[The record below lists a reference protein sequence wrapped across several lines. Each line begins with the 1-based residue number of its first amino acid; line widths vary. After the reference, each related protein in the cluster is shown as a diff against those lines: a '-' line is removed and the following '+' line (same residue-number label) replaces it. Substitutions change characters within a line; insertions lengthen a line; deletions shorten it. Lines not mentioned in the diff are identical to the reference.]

1 MIRIQVP
8 VLIVGA
14 GPVGLMRALLLARH
28 ATAAHV
34 VNARTFEICRAAEV
48 DLEALTEF
56 ASEPED
62 AGHAI
67 SGCCN
72 CNGSSGECLRTQ

>member
-28 ATAAHV
+28 GIEAHTID
-34 VNARTFEICRAAEV
+34 RR
-48 DLEALTEF
+48 
-56 ASEPED
+56 SRPPPM
-62 AGHAI
+62 
-67 SGCCN
+67 S
-72 CNGSSGECLRTQ
+72 